1 MREEPERKHRVLTR
15 GTPSI
20 TDSIADAVVFKD
32 GDLFLLTRP
41 DGSIPLHHAHGY
53 GLYYHDCRFLNG
65 YELRL
70 GGSPAVPLGSTAAAG
85 ERGAFELTNP
95 DLRIDGRTTLHKEG
109 ISLRWERRLDG
120 VNTVLSDR
128 LVLQN
133 WQREIVEASIE
144 LRFRT
149 AFEDLFQVR
158 GLLRK
163 RLGKL
168 HQPEWRDGRLEFR
181 YDGRDGV
188 TRRLTISLSGGLER
202 AGPTGAQAVVRLA
215 PRGTAELGVEL
226 AISQSADAGVA
237 TPRAA
242 APLDFRVRS
251 DSLWLNRVAARAGG
265 DLDMLRSS
273 IQGLEFFAAGVPWF
287 TTLFG
292 RDSLIAALQ
301 VLPFQ
306 PELAAQT
313 LRLLALYQGD
323 REDNWRD
330 EQPGKILH
338 EFRRGEMARAGA
350 IPHTPYYGTVDATL
364 LFLILLGN
372 YTAWTGDL
380 ALFEELKPNVDR
392 ALEWMQRYGDGDGD
406 GYIEYKSTSE
416 HGLINQG
423 WKDSGDAIVDAD
435 GELADP
441 PISLVEVQG
450 YAYEARRQT
459 AMLFRRS
466 GDEGRA
472 ERLIAEA
479 ETLRERFNRDFW
491 LPAMGF
497 YALAL
502 GRDKHPVSVVSSN
515 PGHALWAG
523 IADQEKAA
531 ATVRRLMADDMFSG
545 WGVRTLSAM
554 ERGYNPVGYHLGTVW
569 PHDNAFLAAGCRRY
583 GFDQAAMQIFVAVC
597 EAASYFEH
605 DRLPELFAGF
615 SRAEFDAPIR
625 YPVACHPQAWAAG
638 SVPYLL
644 QVMLGLVPEGFE
656 RRLRVVNPLLPD
668 GVDFLELGGVRVAGA
683 PIGLRFGRNT
693 DGSVGVETLVGACDV
708 TLAVEPRARGS
719 YLAP

>member
-1 MREEPERKHRVLTR
+1 MREEPERKRRVLTR

-20 TDSIADAVVFKD
+20 TDTIADAVVFKD

-70 GGSPAVPLGSTAAAG
+70 GGGPVVPLGSTAAAG
-85 ERGAFELTNP
+85 DRGTFELTNS
-95 DLRIDGRTTLHKEG
+95 DLRVEGRTTLHKEG

-120 VNTVLSDR
+120 VNTVLNDR

-133 WQREIVEASIE
+133 WQHEAVEVPIE
-144 LRFRT
+144 LRFRA
-149 AFEDLFQVR
+149 AFEDVFQVR

-163 RLGKL
+163 QLGEL
-168 HQPEWRDGRLEFR
+168 HQAEWKDGRLKFR
-181 YDGRDGV
+181 YHGGDGI
-188 TRRLTISLSGGLER
+188 TRRLTITLSGGLEP
-202 AGPTGAQAVVRLA
+202 AGPTGARAVVRLV
-215 PRGTAELGVEL
+215 PRATAELTVEL
-226 AISQSADAGVA
+226 AISQSADAGEASPLA
-237 TPRAA
+237 T

-350 IPHTPYYGTVDATL
+350 IPHTPYYGTVDATP

-380 ALFEELKPNVDR
+380 ALFHELKPNVDR

-406 GYIEYKSTSE
+406 GYIEYQSASE
-416 HGLINQG
+416 HGLMNQG

-459 AMLFRRS
+459 AMLFGRS

-502 GRDKHPVSVVSSN
+502 ARDKHPVSVVSSN

-545 WGVRTLSAM
+545 WGVRTLSTM

-569 PHDNAFLAAGCRRY
+569 PHDNAFIAAGCRRY
-583 GFDQAAMQIFVAVC
+583 GFNEAAIQIFVAVC

-638 SVPYLL
+638 SIPYLL
-644 QVMLGLVPEGFE
+644 QVMLGLVPDGFE
-656 RRLRVVNPLLPD
+656 RRLRVVNPLLPY
-668 GVDFLELGGVRVAGA
+668 GVDLLELGGVRVAGA

-693 DGSVGVETLVGACDV
+693 DGSVGVEALGGAHDV
-708 TLAVEPRARGS
+708 TLAVEPQAG
-719 YLAP
+719 YLPP